1 MAWTP
6 RGTLPEAF
14 VGKAAV
20 CFELIQSEGPRRT
33 AQWTPFLSMALTT
46 KGFRL
51 GAFGGEAMVR
61 LEMDGKGAL

>member
-1 MAWTP
+1 MI
-6 RGTLPEAF
+6 PEAF

-20 CFELIQSEGPRRT
+20 CFELIQSKGPRRT
-33 AQWTPFLSMALTT
+33 AQWTPFLSMAWTT